1 MNVKVILP
9 TNQSGVNY
17 IDDDKMFLKDISTI
31 SEADG
36 DAVFQSNAYFDIF
49 KFTRKRSNT
58 GKKRLSIVKISA
70 NGESIHRAFK
80 SESVND
86 IKKDM
91 VGLSPSSIRLLS
103 DKDGNNPTEVKVE
116 MGRVFP
122 FYWEHPDKAIRISF
136 KLGLWSVALGIMGF
150 ALGICSLIISIVS

>member
-9 TNQSGVNY
+9 TNQPGDSY
-17 IDDDKMFLKDISTI
+17 IKDDKMFLKDISTI

-36 DAVFQSNAYFDIF
+36 DAVFQSSTYSEIF
-49 KFTRKRSNT
+49 GFTRKRSKI

-80 SESVND
+80 SEAVNG

-103 DKDGNNPTEVKVE
+103 DRDGKNPTVVEVE
-116 MGRVFP
+116 IGGMFP

-136 KLGLWSVALGIMGF
+136 KLGLLSLLLGVLSF
-150 ALGICSLIISIVS
+150 AISIITWM

>member
-1 MNVKVILP
+1 
-9 TNQSGVNY
+9 
-17 IDDDKMFLKDISTI
+17 
-31 SEADG
+31 
-36 DAVFQSNAYFDIF
+36 
-49 KFTRKRSNT
+49 
-58 GKKRLSIVKISA
+58 
-70 NGESIHRAFK
+70 
-80 SESVND
+80 
-86 IKKDM
+86 M